1 MATIPASIHW
11 RSSFENVNKKNAL
24 HTRSAVGQKAK
35 SKKEEEEEEDPDA
48 LRNWNK
54 REIGR
59 IELNQKE
66 RGEPDFFLSIFF
78 LLNDLHTT
86 AVYFFFVI
94 IIIPFNGTFLFFFFC
109 FFFFHSLSSAP
120 GFRYKYLNL
129 ISFSSPIEREERR
142 EEDGRCR
149 DAEIEKKKENSSFF
163 CSRMLRLSISF
174 LSLSLSPSFPDTA
187 GFLRYIFQGLT
198 RSTRFSL
205 GTFYRRQ
212 EDEEGRRRRR

>member
-86 AVYFFFVI
+86 AVYFFFCYHHH
-94 IIIPFNGTFLFFFFC
+94 PLQRNFSLFFFLLLLLPQPFV
-109 FFFFHSLSSAP
+109 
-120 GFRYKYLNL
+120 G
-129 ISFSSPIEREERR
+129 
-142 EEDGRCR
+142 
-149 DAEIEKKKENSSFF
+149 
-163 CSRMLRLSISF
+163 
-174 LSLSLSPSFPDTA
+174 
-187 GFLRYIFQGLT
+187 
-198 RSTRFSL
+198 TRFSI
-205 GTFYRRQ
+205 
-212 EDEEGRRRRR
+212 